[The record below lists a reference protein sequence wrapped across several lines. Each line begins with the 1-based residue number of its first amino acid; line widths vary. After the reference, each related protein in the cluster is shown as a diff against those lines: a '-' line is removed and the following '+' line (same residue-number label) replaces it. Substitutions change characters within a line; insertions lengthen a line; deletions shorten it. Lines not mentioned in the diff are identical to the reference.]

1 VTSRERE
8 AALAA
13 TLLVQACEESDP
25 EGRFVPFR
33 EREAAWVASRGPQDD
48 APTDAARVAR
58 RAKPLADALCAR
70 HATLR
75 TAHRAALL
83 RIPVPAV
90 VAAAGLAGLAADA
103 LGARK
108 TLSILAFPLG
118 TLLAW
123 NLAVYLVGGVVGPF
137 LAKLPPQRPR
147 LPQRVGLWLAE
158 RSARLAPPEAAQWIA
173 ASLRR
178 FAGAIPHALGPLF
191 EARTRAAF
199 HLGAI
204 AFAAGIVAGMYVR
217 GLVLEYRATWESTFV
232 ESPASVAAFLGT
244 ALGPSAALYDAL
256 AGGSRARALLSPD
269 SVAAIRAPA
278 SGPAALWIHLW
289 ALTALL
295 GIGIPRA
302 ALAALSLRRAHR
314 LAAAL
319 APPLSAPYYVRLLA
333 ADRGEGVRVRVWPY
347 SHRPSPRAADRLR
360 ELLHEHF
367 GNRAQ
372 VTLADPVEYGG
383 ELAALAPADA
393 HVALFNLAQPPEQE
407 VHGAFVEAL
416 RARGADH
423 LRVLLDEEPY
433 TARMGWGERERV
445 EQRLRA
451 WERMLRAAGAPAAV
465 LPDSLDGESLDG
477 ALRALAGAEHGRA

>member
-33 EREAAWVASRGPQDD
+33 EREAAWVASREAAGD
-48 APTDAARVAR
+48 APGDAARVAR
-58 RAKPLADALCAR
+58 RAKPLAEALCAR

-83 RIPVPAV
+83 RVPVLAV
-90 VAAAGLAGLAADA
+90 VAAAFAFGLAADA

-108 TLSILAFPLG
+108 TLSIVAFPLG
-118 TLLAW
+118 TLLVW
-123 NLAVYLVGGVVGPF
+123 NLAVYVVSGVIGPF
-137 LAKLPPQRPR
+137 AARVPPQRPL
-147 LPQRVGLWLAE
+147 LPQRIGLWLAE
-158 RSARLAPPEAAQWIA
+158 RHARLAPPEAAQWIA
-173 ASLRR
+173 AALRR
-178 FAGAIPHALGPLF
+178 FAGAIAQALGPLF
-191 EARTRAAF
+191 AARTRAAF

-232 ESPASVAAFLGT
+232 ESPASVAGFLGT
-244 ALGPSAALYDAL
+244 VLGPAAGLYDVL
-256 AGGSRARALLSPD
+256 AGGARASALLSAE
-269 SVAAIRAPA
+269 SIASIRAPE

-295 GIGIPRA
+295 GIGLPRA
-302 ALAALSLRRAHR
+302 VLAGLALRRAHR

-319 APPLSAPYYVRLLA
+319 APPLAAPYYVRLLA

-372 VTLADPVEYGG
+372 LTLADPVEYGG
-383 ELAALAPADA
+383 ELAALASADA

-433 TARMGWGERERV
+433 TARMGGDERERV
-445 EQRLRA
+445 EQRRRA

-465 LPDSLDGESLDG
+465 LPDALDGKALDD
-477 ALRALAGAEHGRA
+477 ALRALASAERA